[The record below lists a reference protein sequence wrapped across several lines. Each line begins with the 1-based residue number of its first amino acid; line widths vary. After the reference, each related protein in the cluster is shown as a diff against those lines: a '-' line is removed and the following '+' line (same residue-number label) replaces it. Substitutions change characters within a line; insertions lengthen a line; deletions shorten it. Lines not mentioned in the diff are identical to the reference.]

1 MIDNSHQTTGSVARS
16 LGMTEPQLAALLRRR
31 PDLAPTPTRGKR
43 LWSPADVQRLRAH
56 LGTTTPLIR

>member
-1 MIDNSHQTTGSVARS
+1 MIDTTHETTGAVARA
-16 LGMTEPQLAALLRRR
+16 LGLREPQLQAVLRRR